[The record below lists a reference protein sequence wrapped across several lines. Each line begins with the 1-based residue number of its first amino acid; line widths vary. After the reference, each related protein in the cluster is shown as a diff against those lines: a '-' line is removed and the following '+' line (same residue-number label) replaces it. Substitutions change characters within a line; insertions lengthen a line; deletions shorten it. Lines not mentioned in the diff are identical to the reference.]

1 MRILPGTGKGE
12 GWSRG
17 RQLVPLPAAAASLPA
32 QWQCHFVVGT
42 LLHAHLHSLVPLL
55 LCLRS
60 PSLQG
65 NLGREVTL
73 SELGYSF
80 TPGSFYCGTS
90 LPSPP
95 SCKVSD

>member
-1 MRILPGTGKGE
+1 MGVLP
-12 GWSRG
+12 
-17 RQLVPLPAAAASLPA
+17 
-32 QWQCHFVVGT
+32 C
-42 LLHAHLHSLVPLL
+42 AHLHPLFVHLQPLL

-60 PSLQG
+60 PSSQG